1 MLLDSKEDVEK
12 ISIHH
17 TPITKKKN
25 KKWKDIEEEIKSQM
39 ENDFYENF
47 LLNLKQEH
55 NNNIIKV
62 KTSYSSKNVLP
73 KDKDVDF
80 FSQKSKSKQN
90 KVTFSHFFQQ
100 KNHSGHSNKSLK
112 KVKTNQKKDN
122 ILKLN
127 SLSSLSSIQ
136 PSPITVK
143 TNSIYSNPSAQN
155 C

>member
-55 NNNIIKV
+55 NNNKIKV

-90 KVTFSHFFQQ
+90 KVTFSHFFSRRTTVVIAI
-100 KNHSGHSNKSLK
+100 KVLK
-112 KVKTNQKKDN
+112 R
-122 ILKLN
+122 
-127 SLSSLSSIQ
+127 
-136 PSPITVK
+136 
-143 TNSIYSNPSAQN
+143 
-155 C
+155 